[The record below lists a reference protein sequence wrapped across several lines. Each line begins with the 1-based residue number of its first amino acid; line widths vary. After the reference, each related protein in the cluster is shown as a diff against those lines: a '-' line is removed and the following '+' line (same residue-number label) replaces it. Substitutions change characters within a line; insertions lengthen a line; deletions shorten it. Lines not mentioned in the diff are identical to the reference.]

1 MKDYHINIF
10 YSRDDGGYVADVP
23 DLEACSAFGD
33 TQVEAL
39 EQVLLAKAAWLMAA
53 QEAGKK
59 IPPARFRPAIYQGV
73 R

>member
-10 YSRDDGGYVADVP
+10 YSREDGGYVADVP
-23 DLEACSAFGD
+23 DLATCSAFGD
-33 TQVEAL
+33 TQEEAL
-39 EQVLLAKAAWLMAA
+39 AQVLLAKNAWLKAA

-59 IPPARFRPAIYQGV
+59 IPRARYLPAIYQGI